1 MNEKSITSPH
11 AAQDGEASA
20 QLATGSASL
29 VNETVGE
36 RLKRLYPEHY
46 IHIITEM
53 YRVNGSRR
61 TAEVLSKTVADYL
74 GDFRG
79 PVLTSLFIW
88 DRTAEGREF
97 WARLAE
103 RER

>member
-1 MNEKSITSPH
+1 MNEKSITSPS
-11 AAQDGEASA
+11 AAQDGETVGKSA
-20 QLATGSASL
+20 TSSASL

-36 RLKRLYPEHY
+36 RLKLLYPEHY
-46 IHIITEM
+46 IRIITEM
-53 YRVNGSRR
+53 YRVDGSRR

-79 PVLTSLFIW
+79 PVLTSLFLW